1 MATHGE
7 RGFTLIEMIIFIVIV
22 GVGVTGILSVMNQ
35 VAMHSADPLVRKQT
49 SAMAESVLEEI
60 LLKSY
65 CNPATVNSTTS
76 PPTCGAAS
84 ANTFWADF
92 DNVDDYATK
101 TQDYF
106 GRSTPTDSPASASP
120 NSRWPLSGY
129 TMTISVGAEA
139 AVSGQNMK
147 KVTVTV
153 TRGNESVA
161 VVGYRANF

>member
-1 MATHGE
+1 MVKRGE
-7 RGFTLIEMIIFIVIV
+7 RGFTLIEIIIFIVIV
-22 GVGVTGILSVMNQ
+22 GVGVAGVLSVMNQ
-35 VAMHSADPLVRKQT
+35 VTMHSADPLVRKQA

-65 CNPATVNSTTS
+65 CNPATVDSTTT

-84 ANTFWADF
+84 ANTLRVNF
-92 DNVDDYATK
+92 DNVDDYNGK
-101 TQDYF
+101 TQAVFLDW
-106 GRSTPTDSPASASP
+106 PAA
-120 NSRWPLSGY
+120 LAGY

-147 KVTVTV
+147 RITVTV

-161 VVGYRANF
+161 VVGRRANF

>member
-1 MATHGE
+1 
-7 RGFTLIEMIIFIVIV
+7 
-22 GVGVTGILSVMNQ
+22 
-35 VAMHSADPLVRKQT
+35 
-49 SAMAESVLEEI
+49 LEEL

-65 CNPATVNSTTS
+65 CNPATVDSTTS

-84 ANTFWADF
+84 SNTFWADF

-106 GRSTPTDSPASASP
+106 GRSTPTDSTASASP
-120 NSRWPLSGY
+120 NSRWPLPGY

-139 AVSGQNMK
+139 AVSVQKMK
-147 KVTVTV
+147 RITVTV
-153 TRGNESVA
+153 IRGDERVA